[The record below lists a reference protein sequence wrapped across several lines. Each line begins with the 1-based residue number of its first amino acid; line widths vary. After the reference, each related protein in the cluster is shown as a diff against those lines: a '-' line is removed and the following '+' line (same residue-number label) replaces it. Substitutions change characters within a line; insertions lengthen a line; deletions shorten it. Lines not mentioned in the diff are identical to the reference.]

1 MRILLV
7 ATNQHHQLM
16 SRMDARPLPIG
27 LAYVAGHLNPDR
39 HTLKVLDLMFS
50 TDYRADVEDA
60 VREFQPDLIGISLRN
75 LDNHSYLDPQWA
87 LPITREVIERIRA
100 ITSSPIVCGGPAFSI
115 LPRECFRFLEPD
127 LGIAGDGGETFA
139 QLADLIEVGELYHS
153 LPGLVYREGE
163 EIIVQGGPASSA
175 FPKPPRLEELDMARY
190 ERAGF
195 GIGILTKLGDFYYPT
210 TADRKETDGAAWR
223 VIRPIEE
230 VVEEAREM
238 KHRFGLR
245 KVFFI
250 DSGFNV
256 PLAHSKALCQSL
268 MESGLKLRWN
278 TCLAPIPQ
286 SCDSEGIGLMKS
298 AGCSLAI
305 MTGIGGHDDE
315 QVGIDDQLEPL
326 REVCGMCEEG
336 GLHYTISQYFGEPG
350 ETRETV
356 ERKLTFLKGLRPAM
370 LNLRVGIRVLPGSP
384 VAQAALKKGLIAG
397 EGDLIRPT
405 FYVEETVKEWIVDR
419 LKAEASQNPRWNL
432 M

>member
-1 MRILLV
+1 MRSGSFSPTSSASPF
-7 ATNQHHQLM
+7 ATWTTI
-16 SRMDARPLPIG
+16 A
-27 LAYVAGHLNPDR
+27 
-39 HTLKVLDLMFS
+39 
-50 TDYRADVEDA
+50 
-60 VREFQPDLIGISLRN
+60 ISI
-75 LDNHSYLDPQWA
+75 PQWA

-223 VIRPIEE
+223 VIRPVEE

-326 REVCGMCEEG
+326 REVCGMCEEV